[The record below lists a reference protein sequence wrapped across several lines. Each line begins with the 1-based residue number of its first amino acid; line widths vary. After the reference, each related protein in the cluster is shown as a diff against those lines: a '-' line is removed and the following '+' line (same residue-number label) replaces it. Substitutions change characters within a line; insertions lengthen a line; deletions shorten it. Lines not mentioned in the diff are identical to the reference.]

1 MPPNTMTSQMARLA
15 TSNSTLSTLS
25 TLFQNDKTVT
35 PDLSPSQ
42 EQAAGIQARAKGA
55 VSGQEGGF
63 LVMTGG
69 FFFLSV
75 GIVHISSGT
84 VKVDP
89 VIPFDCDF
97 GFTMVLFESTAMTP
111 EKGWEKEKGRG
122 DRCKSVG

>member
-1 MPPNTMTSQMARLA
+1 
-15 TSNSTLSTLS
+15 
-25 TLFQNDKTVT
+25 
-35 PDLSPSQ
+35 
-42 EQAAGIQARAKGA
+42 
-55 VSGQEGGF
+55 
-63 LVMTGG
+63 MTGG